1 MADTSEER
9 PAPSATGSLAT
20 RPLVHLLVYARNR
33 RLTGRLALSTTDGR
47 SGVIDLW
54 RGRIHDARTVPPVA
68 YFGAVAYELGHIDT
82 QTLNTTLLEIANTKR
97 LHGEILIEH
106 GSLTPALRDLVL
118 AEQTCRKVHHL
129 FTLPPEATFAFY
141 EARPGLEEPPFTLDP
156 IQPAWRGL
164 REHPPVESVR
174 EVVARYGGAALRLAN
189 EGPIAG
195 AGFDADE
202 SAVCEAL
209 LWKPM
214 TLPQLRATSRLP
226 NERLELLVYLLV
238 ITKCAEPVTASSP
251 ELPAVSV
258 RPPGGAT
265 PAAPLSSR
273 MPAAP
278 PSSRPSMP
286 TVTLRPS
293 SGSMPAA
300 PLSSPRGSMPAAP
313 PSSRPSM
320 PVMPRTVLRP
330 SGMVPSGAGRDMRTL
345 STPAMPA
352 VTVADE
358 ARHSLSFRVPSAPV
372 LGAAGGSSPKI
383 ATLVAPVFSPADLGA
398 VGIEHRAATVHTE
411 SPWMSLGLS
420 EGATVEAARAAY
432 FRLVKIWHPD
442 RLPAD
447 LAPYRVEVEKIFDH
461 MTRAHRTLTEPDARR
476 EYLAGGRASAV
487 TEARPRAEVLR
498 DIEQALTKRDFYLAE
513 STAQKLA
520 SADADDAEAQAYV
533 AWASTQAGEAP
544 EETLRAAVLLLDRA
558 VNRDCDCEVALFYRG
573 LLHKRLGGSAQAFRD
588 FVRVSQIN
596 PKHVDAQREIRIFEM
611 RARKGGSGEHLL
623 SSTIAKA
630 KRK

>member
-1 MADTSEER
+1 
-9 PAPSATGSLAT
+9 
-20 RPLVHLLVYARNR
+20 VHLLVYARNR
-33 RLTGRLALSTTDGR
+33 RLTGRLELAAPDGR
-47 SGVIDLW
+47 SGAIDLW
-54 RGRIHDARTVPPVA
+54 RGRIHDARTVPAVA

-82 QTLNTTLLEIANTKR
+82 QTLNATLLEIANTKR
-97 LHGEILIEH
+97 LHGEILIER

-129 FTLPPEATFAFY
+129 FALPPEATFAFY
-141 EARPGLEEPPFTLDP
+141 EARPSLEEPPFTLDP

-174 EVVARYGGAALRLAN
+174 EVVARYGAATFRLAN
-189 EGPIAG
+189 EGPVTG
-195 AGFDADE
+195 AGFDPDE
-202 SAVCEAL
+202 AAVCEAL

-258 RPPGGAT
+258 RPPGG
-265 PAAPLSSR
+265 S

-286 TVTLRPS
+286 GVTLRPS

-330 SGMVPSGAGRDMRTL
+330 SGMVPSGSGRDMRTL

-352 VTVADE
+352 VTAAEE
-358 ARHSLSFRVPSAPV
+358 ARHSLSFRVSSAPG
-372 LGAAGGSSPKI
+372 LGSSPGGGSSPKI
-383 ATLVAPVFSPADLGA
+383 AALAAPVFSPADLGA
-398 VGIEHRAATVHTE
+398 VGIEHRAATIHTE
-411 SPWMSLGLS
+411 APWTTLGVP

-447 LAPYRVEVEKIFDH
+447 LAPYRMEVEKIFDH

-476 EYLAGGRASAV
+476 DYLAGGRTSAAP
-487 TEARPRAEVLR
+487 EARPRADVVR
-498 DIEQALTKRDFYLAE
+498 DIELALSKRDFYLAE

-544 EETLRAAVLLLDRA
+544 EETLRAAVVLLDRA

-573 LLHKRLGGSAQAFRD
+573 LLHKRLGGSSQAFRD

-623 SSTIAKA
+623 SSAVAKA